1 MVVEVAGAL
10 GACEGVAGLRDE
22 TLALATVE
30 GTGHVATLTTVVALI
45 AAYHLLSGEL
55 NGLFN
60 LLANAIS
67 HSGHCN
73 CSIS

>member
-1 MVVEVAGAL
+1 VIVDVAGSL
-10 GACEGVAGLRDE
+10 GTGEGIAGLRDE
-22 TLALATVE
+22 TLALAPVE
-30 GTGHVATLTTVVALI
+30 GTCHVATLTPVVALV
-45 AAYHLLSGEL
+45 AADDLLSGEL